1 MKPCVSEQ
9 LQYYNLLTSEIDE
22 AYHNASLK
30 LGLSDS
36 AMMILY
42 ALCSRENPCPL
53 LEIAKLTGI
62 SRQTIHSA
70 IKKLEAQG
78 ILTLESPGGRRKL
91 VRLTE
96 EGMELAEKTA
106 GRLIKIEMRS
116 LIPGPEKN
124 WSSISGSQEDTW
136 SSSGKRPGGL
146 AYEDPVIR
154 PFQLRTAHALYDP
167 IHYHDGVHVGLWR
180 GGRFFCF

>member
-22 AYHNASLK
+22 AYHNAALK

-36 AMMILY
+36 AMVILY
-42 ALCSRENPCPL
+42 TLCSRENPCPL
-53 LEIAKLTGI
+53 LEIARLTGI

-96 EGMELAEKTA
+96 KGKELAEKTA
-106 GRLIKIEMRS
+106 GRLIKIEKEIFDSWTGEELEQYIR
-116 LIPGPEKN
+116 LTGRYLEQFREK
-124 WSSISGSQEDTW
+124 I
-136 SSSGKRPGGL
+136 GGL
-146 AYEDPVIR
+146 
-154 PFQLRTAHALYDP
+154 
-167 IHYHDGVHVGLWR
+167 GV
-180 GGRFFCF
+180 

>member
-53 LEIAKLTGI
+53 LEIARLTGI
-62 SRQTIHSA
+62 SRQTIHVGY
-70 IKKLEAQG
+70 KKAGGPGDPDPGKPWAQEKAG
-78 ILTLESPGGRRKL
+78 PPDRGGN
-91 VRLTE
+91 
-96 EGMELAEKTA
+96 GA
-106 GRLIKIEMRS
+106 GRKD
-116 LIPGPEKN
+116 G
-124 WSSISGSQEDTW
+124 
-136 SSSGKRPGGL
+136 RPS
-146 AYEDPVIR
+146 YKDR
-154 PFQLRTAHALYDP
+154 K
-167 IHYHDGVHVGLWR
+167 
-180 GGRFFCF
+180 

>member
-22 AYHNASLK
+22 AYHNAALK

-36 AMMILY
+36 AMVILY
-42 ALCSRENPCPL
+42 TLCSRENPCPL
-53 LEIAKLTGI
+53 LEIARLTGI

-96 EGMELAEKTA
+96 
-106 GRLIKIEMRS
+106 RS
-116 LIPGPEKN
+116 
-124 WSSISGSQEDTW
+124 WQ
-136 SSSGKRPGGL
+136 KR
-146 AYEDPVIR
+146 R
-154 PFQLRTAHALYDP
+154 PAVL
-167 IHYHDGVHVGLWR
+167 
-180 GGRFFCF
+180 

>member
-106 GRLIKIEMRS
+106 GRLIKIEKEIFDSWTGEELEQYIR
-116 LIPGPEKN
+116 LTGRYLEQFREKT
-124 WSSISGSQEDTW
+124 G
-136 SSSGKRPGGL
+136 RL
-146 AYEDPVIR
+146 
-154 PFQLRTAHALYDP
+154 
-167 IHYHDGVHVGLWR
+167 GV
-180 GGRFFCF
+180 

>member
-53 LEIAKLTGI
+53 LEIARLTGI

-106 GRLIKIEMRS
+106 GRLIKIENEIFDSWTGEELEQYIR
-116 LIPGPEKN
+116 LTGRYLE
-124 WSSISGSQEDTW
+124 QFRE
-136 SSSGKRPGGL
+136 RPGGL

>member
-78 ILTLESPGGRRKL
+78 S
-91 VRLTE
+91 LTE

-106 GRLIKIEMRS
+106 GRLIKIENEIFDSWTGEELEQYIR
-116 LIPGPEKN
+116 LTGRYLEQFREKT
-124 WSSISGSQEDTW
+124 G
-136 SSSGKRPGGL
+136 RL
-146 AYEDPVIR
+146 
-154 PFQLRTAHALYDP
+154 
-167 IHYHDGVHVGLWR
+167 GV
-180 GGRFFCF
+180 

>member
-53 LEIAKLTGI
+53 LEIARLTGI
-62 SRQTIHSA
+62 SRQATRFSQTDA
-70 IKKLEAQG
+70 RD
-78 ILTLESPGGRRKL
+78 SFPFFMS
-91 VRLTE
+91 VRQLP
-96 EGMELAEKTA
+96 
-106 GRLIKIEMRS
+106 
-116 LIPGPEKN
+116 PGPPA
-124 WSSISGSQEDTW
+124 
-136 SSSGKRPGGL
+136 R
-146 AYEDPVIR
+146 
-154 PFQLRTAHALYDP
+154 
-167 IHYHDGVHVGLWR
+167 
-180 GGRFFCF
+180 

>member
-78 ILTLESPGGRRKL
+78 ILTLQEKAGPPDRGGN
-91 VRLTE
+91 
-96 EGMELAEKTA
+96 GA
-106 GRLIKIEMRS
+106 GRKD
-116 LIPGPEKN
+116 G
-124 WSSISGSQEDTW
+124 
-136 SSSGKRPGGL
+136 RPS
-146 AYEDPVIR
+146 YKDR
-154 PFQLRTAHALYDP
+154 K
-167 IHYHDGVHVGLWR
+167 
-180 GGRFFCF
+180 